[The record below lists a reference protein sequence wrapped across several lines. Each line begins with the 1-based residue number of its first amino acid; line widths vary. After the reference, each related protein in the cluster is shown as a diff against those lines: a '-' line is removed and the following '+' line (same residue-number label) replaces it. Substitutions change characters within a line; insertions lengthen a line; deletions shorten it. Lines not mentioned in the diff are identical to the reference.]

1 MVKQLPKQ
9 AEIVIIGGGIIGTSV
24 AYHLTKLGRSDVV
37 LLERKQLTCGTT
49 WHAAGLVGQLRATK
63 NLTQLSQYTAKLYE
77 TLAQETGLETGFKQ
91 RGSISLAT
99 TKERMEELRRLASMA
114 RCFNVE
120 VEEIS
125 CDDVS
130 RMWPL
135 MDLSDV
141 VGAIFLPKDGQ
152 TNATDTT
159 QALARGARN
168 RGAQIFENTLVS
180 SLLVENDKCVGVKTD
195 NGSIR
200 ANYVVN
206 CAGMWGRQLGNDCGA
221 NIPLHAAEHYYL
233 VTEPIAGMNE
243 NLPVVRDQDRYA
255 YFKEETGKL
264 LLGFFEPNA
273 APWGMEGIPDEF
285 CFDDLPPDWDRMV
298 PYIEL
303 AMKRM
308 PILQDTGIQLLFN
321 GPESFTPDDRYLLGP
336 VPGLSGLFVA
346 AGFNSVGIQSAG
358 GAGKVLADWIV
369 NGHAPMD
376 VWEVDVNRILPFQN
390 NSKYLHDRTTEVLG
404 ALYDM
409 HWPFRQ
415 METARGVR
423 KSPLHDRLVQ
433 AGACFG
439 ESAGWERANWY
450 APEGVN
456 AEYEYTYGRQN
467 WFEHSAAEHAAV
479 REGVGIFDQTSFS
492 KFLIQGPDAA
502 RVLNTIC
509 ANNVDVAVGK
519 AVYTQWLNSR
529 GTIEADLTVTRLAPA
544 KFLVITAGL
553 THTQVAAWFEANT
566 PGEAFVTLTD
576 VTSGTSTINIQG
588 PLSRALL
595 TKASG
600 ANLSNEAFPFA
611 TMQKIEIGYAKVDA
625 LRLTYVGELGWELY
639 IPSDFVQGVY
649 DTIVEIGDEFGL
661 KHCGYHALQSLR
673 IEKGYREYGHDVGSD
688 DTPLNAGLGFA
699 CDFGKQGGFIGKEA
713 LLAQKDS
720 GIDRRLVQF
729 LMEDPDVL
737 LYHDEPIYR
746 DGIMIGSTTSAMYG
760 HTLGGSVALGYVK
773 HSENITA
780 DFINSGNYEIEVAGK
795 LYSAK
800 ASLRPMYDP
809 KSERVRK

>member
-9 AEIVIIGGGIIGTSV
+9 AEIVVIGGGIIGTSV

-37 LLERKQLTCGTT
+37 LLERKQLTSGTT

-99 TKERMEELRRLASMA
+99 TKERMEELNRLASMA
-114 RCFNVE
+114 RCFGVE

-141 VGAIFLPKDGQ
+141 VGAIYLPKDGQ

-168 RGAQIFENTLVS
+168 GGAQIFENTLVS
-180 SLLVENDKCVGVKTD
+180 SLLVENGKCVGVKTD
-195 NGSIR
+195 SGSIK

-233 VTEPIAGMNE
+233 VTEPISAMHE

-273 APWGMEGIPDEF
+273 APWGMEGIPHEF
-285 CFDDLPPDWDRMV
+285 CFDDLPADWDRML

-308 PILQDTGIQLLFN
+308 PILEETGIQLLFN

-336 VPGLSGLFVA
+336 VPNVSGLFVA

-358 GAGKVLADWIV
+358 GAGKVLSDWIV

-376 VWEVDVNRILPFQN
+376 LWEVDVNRILPFQN

-409 HWPFRQ
+409 HWPFKQ

-439 ESAGWERANWY
+439 EAAGWERANWY
-450 APEGVN
+450 APEGVK

-492 KFLIQGPDAA
+492 KFLIQGPDSAT
-502 RVLNTIC
+502 VLNTIC
-509 ANNVDVAVGK
+509 ANNVDVSVGK
-519 AVYTQWLNSR
+519 AVYTQWLNPR

-544 KFLVITAGL
+544 KFLVITAGV
-553 THTQVAAWFEANT
+553 THTQVEAWFEKNT
-566 PGEAFVTLTD
+566 PNDAFVTLTD

-600 ANLSNEAFPFA
+600 ADLSNEAFPFA
-611 TMQKIEIGYAKVDA
+611 TMKKIEIGYAKVDA

-639 IPSDFVQGVY
+639 VPSDFAQGVY
-649 DTIVEIGDEFGL
+649 DTIVEIGEEFGL

-673 IEKGYREYGHDVGSD
+673 MEKGYREYGHDVGSD

-699 CDFGKQGGFIGKEA
+699 CDFEKQGGFIGKEA

-737 LYHDEPIYR
+737 LVHDEPIYR
-746 DGIMIGSTTSAMYG
+746 DGIMLGSTTSAMYG
-760 HTLGGSVALGYVK
+760 HTLGGSVALGYVQ
-773 HSENITA
+773 HSENFTA
-780 DFINSGNYEIEVAGK
+780 DFINSGTYEIEVAGK
-795 LYSAK
+795 LYPAR